1 MIDQNISKQS
11 LKNKHILGIDFG
23 TKFTG
28 LATYKV
34 DNDPFVLTWGRIK
47 YQSDDQLI
55 NDIGRVIT
63 DEFIDIVVIG
73 VPFFTDGKEST
84 MTKTVKSFISKIES
98 KISKPLFCIDE
109 TLTTFEA
116 EERMKTS
123 PKYNFKVDLKEIDA
137 LSAAII
143 IEQFCKNSSD

>member
-1 MIDQNISKQS
+1 MMDQNISNKV
-11 LKNKHILGIDFG
+11 LNGKHILGIDFG

-34 DNDPFVLTWGRIK
+34 GNDPFVLTWGRIK
-47 YQSDDQLI
+47 YQTDDQLI
-55 NDIGRVIT
+55 KDITSVIN

-84 MTKTVKSFISKIES
+84 MTKTVKSFCDKLES
-98 KISKPLFCIDE
+98 QISKPLHRVDE

-116 EERMKTS
+116 EERMKSS

-137 LSAAII
+137 LSATII